1 MYTLLLATARC
12 TKECIVSK
20 IKDRIDKFNKH
31 QIEMHQQNIAERR
44 KYLEFCE
51 IEAERI
57 FSALTDEI
65 LDDIESSGKAF
76 VKVDGRYDNV
86 FKCRISGI
94 IADKFRDEGLEIKL
108 FNSIGIVKIYIAQ
121 PDCFGVNCNEK
132 EIQHYE

>member
-1 MYTLLLATARC
+1 M
-12 TKECIVSK
+12 SK

-65 LDDIESSGKAF
+65 LDDIESSGKAY
-76 VKVDGRYDNV
+76 VHVDGRYDNI

-108 FNSIGIVKIYIAQ
+108 FNSIGIVKIYIDQ
-121 PDCFGVNCNEK
+121 PDCFGVN
-132 EIQHYE
+132 YDD

>member
-1 MYTLLLATARC
+1 M
-12 TKECIVSK
+12 SK

-57 FSALTDEI
+57 FTALTDEI

-76 VKVDGRYDNV
+76 VNVDGRFDNI
-86 FKCRISGI
+86 FKCRISGL

-108 FNSIGIVKIYIAQ
+108 FNSIGIVKIYIDQ
-121 PDCFGVNCNEK
+121 PDCFKVVDDKGD
-132 EIQHYE
+132 

>member
-1 MYTLLLATARC
+1 M
-12 TKECIVSK
+12 SK

-57 FSALTDEI
+57 FTALVDEI

-76 VKVDGRYDNV
+76 VNVVGRFDNI
-86 FKCRISGI
+86 FKCRISGL

-108 FNSIGIVKIYIAQ
+108 FNSIGMIEIYVAKLDSFEIKHE
-121 PDCFGVNCNEK
+121 NKK
-132 EIQHYE
+132 EINL

>member
-1 MYTLLLATARC
+1 M
-12 TKECIVSK
+12 SK

-57 FSALTDEI
+57 FTALTDEI
-65 LDDIESSGKAF
+65 LDDIESSGKAY
-76 VKVDGRYDNV
+76 VHVVGKYDNI

-108 FNSIGIVKIYIAQ
+108 FNSIGIVKIYIDQ
-121 PDCFGVNCNEK
+121 PDCFKVNCNEK

>member
-31 QIEMHQQNIAERR
+31 QIETHQQNIAERR

-57 FSALTDEI
+57 YDALTDEI

-76 VKVDGRYDNV
+76 VNVIGRYDNI
-86 FKCRISGI
+86 FSYRIAGL
-94 IADKFRDEGLEIKL
+94 IAEKFRDEGLEIKL
-108 FNSIGIVKIYIAQ
+108 FNSIRIVKIYIDQ
-121 PDCFGVNCNEK
+121 PDCFKVNCNEK